1 VSRPRRP
8 FGADVPGRLPATLL
22 KVLAAELT
30 DPLRLRRGKQ
40 LWADQA
46 VVDIV
51 VGHGVV
57 TAEVQ
62 GSRREPY
69 VVTLI
74 AGESRVGVLGTDGV
88 RVHCTCPDA
97 DGAGRA
103 GCKHVV
109 AALFA
114 FADEVS
120 IEPELMS
127 RWRGVTAERG
137 GGDERPE
144 PTTATRPAP
153 VDPVLPMFE
162 HPAGTVVP
170 PPITIAALS
179 PPGPPDRLLAE
190 VLRDAL
196 GHVRVEW
203 S

>member
-69 VVTLI
+69 VVTLV

-127 RWRGVTAERG
+127 RWRGVAAERARSEHP
-137 GGDERPE
+137 DTVVARPV
-144 PTTATRPAP
+144 P
-153 VDPVLPMFE
+153 VDPILPMFE
-162 HPAGTVVP
+162 HPAGTVLP
-170 PPITIAALS
+170 PPITIPVMS
-179 PPGPPDRLLAE
+179 SPGPPDRMLAE

-196 GHVRVEW
+196 DHVRVEW

>member
-8 FGADVPGRLPATLL
+8 FGTDVPGRLPATLL

-30 DPLRLRRGKQ
+30 DSARLRRGKQ

-62 GSRREPY
+62 GSRPEPY
-69 VVTLI
+69 VVTLV
-74 AGESRVGVLGTDGV
+74 AGESRVGVLGTEAV

-97 DGAGRA
+97 DVSGRA

-127 RWRGVTAERG
+127 RWRGVAVERARTDELSAEAVRS
-137 GGDERPE
+137 
-144 PTTATRPAP
+144 PA
-153 VDPVLPMFE
+153 VDPVPPMFE
-162 HPAGTVVP
+162 HPAGTVLP
-170 PPITIAALS
+170 PTILIARSAA
-179 PPGPPDRLLAE
+179 PDPPDRLLAD
-190 VLRDAL
+190 VLHDAL
-196 GHVRVEW
+196 DHVRVEW